1 MEFNLSVENIPEV
14 EDEIIKKYD
23 PIFDA
28 IISIKVTEDSS
39 AAKEF
44 IRALIYS
51 GKLQDIG
58 EFNKDDTKPQLVPL
72 HRSKKEEYDIT
83 KILDVQKYID
93 YNDDMDKD
101 EIDYRNEKG
110 VLGFDIKNAQD
121 IREFYDISSTISLD
135 AFWNKLLRI
144 RSIDVNKRY
153 GSGGSFFAN
162 SMICMESLDVG
173 LSLDIYHTLF
183 PLATVDEYRNCF
195 VSNSISKLVHTIV
208 DGEDYYNLMING
220 RINMHTIL
228 NEIIKAYPDMEFY
241 MVSKFSS
248 RCSFKT
254 DACFKKYGNGYSNI
268 YNKEELNNAQT
279 PFIAHYKNE
288 KLIKVDSTII
298 KDEECTN
305 IPKTI
310 MWNAFIF
317 ENDNARMCKNI
328 KCQGIDVVNRY
339 ISQCEYCDKRTGF
352 TTVKTGSDDL
362 KKVFK
367 PVYLIINNM
376 IDYSDEEI

>member
-58 EFNKDDTKPQLVPL
+58 EFDKDDTKPQLDPL
-72 HRSKKEEYDIT
+72 YRSKKEEYDIT

-144 RSIDVNKRY
+144 KSIDVNKGHR
-153 GSGGSFFAN
+153 SCGSFFTDN
-162 SMICMESLDVG
+162 MFCMASLDAG

-183 PLATVDEYRNCF
+183 PLTTVTDYRKCN
-195 VSNSISKLVHTIV
+195 VSPSVSKLVHTIV

-241 MVSKFSS
+241 MVSKLSS

-254 DACFKKYGNGYSNI
+254 DACFKKYDGYSTV
-268 YNKEELNNAQT
+268 YNKEELDNAQT

-298 KDEECTN
+298 KDEECAN
-305 IPKTI
+305 ISKTI

-317 ENDNARMCKNI
+317 ENDNARMCKNT

-339 ISQCEYCDKRTGF
+339 INQCEYCDKRTGF
-352 TTVKTGSDDL
+352 TTVKTGSGDL

>member
-58 EFNKDDTKPQLVPL
+58 EFNKDDTKPQLAPL
-72 HRSKKEEYDIT
+72 YGSKKEEYNIT

-144 RSIDVNKRY
+144 KSIDVNKGHR
-153 GSGGSFFAN
+153 SCGSFFTD
-162 SMICMESLDVG
+162 SMFCMGSLDVG

-183 PLATVDEYRNCF
+183 PLTTVTEHRNCSASSS
-195 VSNSISKLVHTIV
+195 VSKLVHTIV

-241 MVSKFSS
+241 MVSKLNS

-254 DACFKKYGNGYSNI
+254 DACFKKYDGYTTV
-268 YNKEELNNAQT
+268 YNKEELDNAQT

-298 KDEECTN
+298 KDEECAN
-305 IPKTI
+305 ISKTI

-317 ENDNARMCKNI
+317 ENDNARMCKNT

-339 ISQCEYCDKRTGF
+339 INQCEYCNKRTGF